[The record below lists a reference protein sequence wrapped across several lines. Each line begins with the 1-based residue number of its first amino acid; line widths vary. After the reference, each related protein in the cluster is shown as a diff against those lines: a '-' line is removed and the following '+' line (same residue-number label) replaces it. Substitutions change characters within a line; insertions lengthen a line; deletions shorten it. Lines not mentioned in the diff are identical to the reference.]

1 MHRIYTSFIS
11 QAINI
16 HAHIASSNI
25 YQTKLG
31 KFFLFQ
37 FWFWFCYYSL
47 FIYLFIFW
55 LFLFNT
61 VYNLF
66 ADHTIVHWLVQTN
79 TVIYRS
85 RSHSHAF
92 KGNDLNF
99 IFVIN
104 VFYQREHNI
113 STATATKYMGAE
125 SVLPN
130 WMREEM

>member
-16 HAHIASSNI
+16 HAHIASNNI

-37 FWFWFCYYSL
+37 LWFCYYSL

-55 LFLFNT
+55 LFIFNT

-85 RSHSHAF
+85 RSHAF

-104 VFYQREHNI
+104 VFYQRERNI
-113 STATATKYMGAE
+113 STATATKYMRAV

-130 WMREEM
+130 WIIEEV